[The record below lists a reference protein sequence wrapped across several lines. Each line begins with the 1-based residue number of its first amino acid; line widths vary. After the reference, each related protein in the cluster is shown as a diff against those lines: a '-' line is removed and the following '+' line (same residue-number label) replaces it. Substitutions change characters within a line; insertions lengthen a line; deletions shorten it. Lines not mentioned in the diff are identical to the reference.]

1 MRVAAFLFPS
11 LSLQRGT
18 SNIFCRI
25 SFHPSVFTSLFP
37 RDPRERTKSR
47 VAAFLFLLFLSLSS
61 SLRGGETGVGVTRG
75 HPYIGSSPTIYYT
88 MEKSGKKERTRRE
101 RIRIKEEREREREFR
116 ISTFFPRLR
125 IESGL
130 IREWKRG
137 SDFAR
142 VSLVD
147 SNISRLLAFPVGT
160 ETTQASYFT
169 RTYPRVDDAS
179 RRLSRFSLSLL
190 RRDSLRNSL
199 SLSPFLPF
207 SLSLPRSRPL
217 SLARERG
224 MEKTLTEIFY
234 RRTVSKQRRIVNRFD
249 GHLDGIINEWRNDA
263 SAPLGRGPVYL
274 AWDSV
279 ANRRS
284 LGSRFVDRV
293 GGELEKDGKTVGT
306 KKTRRTIL
314 RLVYIFVLTFQR
326 VFPFQRILR

>member
-47 VAAFLFLLFLSLSS
+47 VAAFLFLPLPLSF

-101 RIRIKEEREREREFR
+101 RIRIKEERDREREFR

-314 RLVYIFVLTFQR
+314 RSVYIFVLTFQR

>member
-1 MRVAAFLFPS
+1 MSNFLPS
-11 LSLQRGT
+11 IRILS
-18 SNIFCRI
+18 
-25 SFHPSVFTSLFP
+25 FP

-47 VAAFLFLLFLSLSS
+47 VAAFLFLPLPLSF

-179 RRLSRFSLSLL
+179 RCLSRFSL
-190 RRDSLRNSL
+190 
-199 SLSPFLPF
+199 
-207 SLSLPRSRPL
+207 
-217 SLARERG
+217 
-224 MEKTLTEIFY
+224 
-234 RRTVSKQRRIVNRFD
+234 V
-249 GHLDGIINEWRNDA
+249 
-263 SAPLGRGPVYL
+263 
-274 AWDSV
+274 
-279 ANRRS
+279 
-284 LGSRFVDRV
+284 
-293 GGELEKDGKTVGT
+293 
-306 KKTRRTIL
+306 
-314 RLVYIFVLTFQR
+314 
-326 VFPFQRILR
+326 